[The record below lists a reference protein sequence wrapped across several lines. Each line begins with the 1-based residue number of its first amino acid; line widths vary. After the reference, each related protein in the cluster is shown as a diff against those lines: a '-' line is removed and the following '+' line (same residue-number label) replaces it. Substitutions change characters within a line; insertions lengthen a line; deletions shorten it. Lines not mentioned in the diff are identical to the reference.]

1 MTDRLARTALRSHIV
16 HAMRITAAAVT
27 LLLASCGGDVDSGG
41 TGSPVYASG
50 TITGFGSVVVG
61 GVHFDD
67 ARATVL
73 DGDGSVR
80 SRDDLRLGMTTE
92 VRGSAI
98 STDATGTSSSTASSI
113 AFSSDLLGRVGSID
127 SANARLVVLGQT
139 VDITAGTVFDDASL
153 SGGLAALSVGDIVE
167 VYALFDAASGRHAAT
182 RIERKSIAANVILR
196 GVVSQLD
203 TAARAFSIGSER
215 ISYAAFS
222 GTPPA
227 ALANGS
233 VVRVRLNPVQ
243 VAGVWQVS
251 ALADGVRRLPDQ
263 DEVRLEGLV
272 TAFVSAR
279 QFSVDGVAVDA
290 SASTASGVA
299 LGVRV
304 EVKGTARAG
313 VLVAS
318 EVSVKGGGGNDAGE
332 FELRGAVTSS
342 DPAQLSFVVRGV
354 SVVYSTTT
362 TEFRNG
368 TAAGIVAGANVEARG
383 PLSPDGT
390 RLLATRITFR

>member
-1 MTDRLARTALRSHIV
+1 MNDRLARTALRSRIA
-16 HAMRITAAAVT
+16 HAMRATLAAVT
-27 LLLASCGGDVDSGG
+27 MLVASCGGDVDSGG

-50 TITGFGSVVVG
+50 TITGFGSVIVG

-73 DGDGSVR
+73 DGDGTVR

-92 VRGSAI
+92 VRGSAV
-98 STDATGTSSSTASSI
+98 SADANGTSVSTADSI
-113 AFSSDLLGRVGSID
+113 AFSSDLLGRVDSID
-127 SANARLVVLGQT
+127 TAGAQLRVLGQT
-139 VDITAGTVFDDASL
+139 VDIAATTVFDDASL
-153 SGGLAALSVGDIVE
+153 SGGLAELSVGDIVE
-167 VYALFDAASGRHAAT
+167 VYALFDAATSHHAAT
-182 RIERKSIAANVILR
+182 RIERKSTTANVVLR
-196 GVVSQLD
+196 GVVGQLD
-203 TAARAFSIGSER
+203 TTARTFSIGSER
-215 ISYAAFS
+215 ISYATFN
-222 GTPPA
+222 GGLPA
-227 ALANGS
+227 GLSNGS
-233 VVRVRLNPVQ
+233 IVRLRLNPTQ

-251 ALADGVRRLPDQ
+251 ALTDGVRRLPDQ
-263 DEVRLEGLV
+263 DDVRLEGLV
-272 TAFVSAR
+272 TAFVSAT

-290 SASTASGVA
+290 GASPASGVT

-304 EVKGTARAG
+304 EVQGTARAG

-318 EVSVKGGGGNDAGE
+318 KVSVKGGGDDAGE
-332 FELRGAVTSS
+332 FELRGAVTS
-342 DPAQLSFVVRGV
+342 PNAAQLSFVVRGV
-354 SVVYSTTT
+354 TVVYSTST